1 MKCPNCEYE
10 FKNPKSVAAGR
21 AGGKIGGKAKVAK
34 GFSMSR
40 QPTAA
45 ARARGWDKRRNKH
58 GDVGAF
64 DGGRA

>member
-21 AGGKIGGKAKVAK
+21 AGGKIGGKAKVSK

-58 GDVGAF
+58 GGVDTYE
-64 DGGRA
+64 GGRS